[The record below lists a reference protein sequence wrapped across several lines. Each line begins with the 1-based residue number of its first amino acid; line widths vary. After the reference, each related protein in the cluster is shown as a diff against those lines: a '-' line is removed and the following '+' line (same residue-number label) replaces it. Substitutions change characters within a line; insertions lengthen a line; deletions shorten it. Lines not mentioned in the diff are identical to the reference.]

1 MTTVR
6 AAVMHRTGGPEVIEW
21 QDVNLPTPAPGEV
34 RVRTTAVG
42 LNFIDTYHRSGL
54 YPGPLP
60 AGLGMEAAGVV
71 EGIGAGV
78 EGLATGD
85 RVATFGPVRGAY
97 ATARNLPAGSLF
109 KLPADIDDETAAAA
123 LLKGCT
129 AEFLA
134 ERAGKV
140 QPGWTVL
147 VHAAAGGVGL
157 ILTQWLTA
165 IGATVIG
172 TVGDAAKAKLAT
184 EAGAAHVIE
193 YGHEDVAK
201 RVRDLTGG
209 RGVPVVFDGVGRAT
223 WEASLDATARRGLI
237 VSYGNADGP
246 VTGVNLGILAAKGSL
261 FSTRPTLFDYY
272 TGTDE
277 CAAGVERLWSM
288 IRAGKVRMT
297 IGQRYPL
304 EQAAQAHADLE
315 GRRTTG
321 STILT
326 V

>member
-1 MTTVR
+1 MER
-6 AAVMHRTGGPEVIEW
+6 AAVIHRTGGPEVIEW
-21 QDVNLPTPAPGEV
+21 QDVTLPPPAAGEV
-34 RVRTTAVG
+34 RVRNTAVG
-42 LNFIDTYHRSGL
+42 LNFLDTYHRKGI
-54 YPGPLP
+54 YPIDLP
-60 AGLGMEAAGVV
+60 SGLGMEAAGVV
-71 EGIGAGV
+71 EAVGAGV
-78 EGLATGD
+78 TRLATGD

-97 ATARNLPAGSLF
+97 STARNLPATALF
-109 KLPADIDDETAAAA
+109 KLPADIDDGTAAAA

-165 IGATVIG
+165 MGATVIG
-172 TVGDAAKAKLAT
+172 TVGDEAKAKLAT
-184 EAGAAHVIE
+184 EAGAAHVIQ
-193 YGHEDVAK
+193 YRHEDIAA
-201 RVRDLTGG
+201 RVRELTGG
-209 RGVPVVFDGVGRAT
+209 KGVPVVFDGVGMAT
-223 WEASLDATARRGLI
+223 WEPSLASAARRGLI

-246 VTGVNLGILAAKGSL
+246 VTGVSMGILAAKGSL
-261 FSTRPTLFDYY
+261 FVTRPTLFDYY
-272 TGTDE
+272 AAPAE
-277 CAAGVERLWSM
+277 AEAGVERLWTM
-288 IRAGKVRMT
+288 IRTGKVRIT

-304 EQAAQAHADLE
+304 EQVAQAHADLE
-315 GRRTTG
+315 ARKTTG